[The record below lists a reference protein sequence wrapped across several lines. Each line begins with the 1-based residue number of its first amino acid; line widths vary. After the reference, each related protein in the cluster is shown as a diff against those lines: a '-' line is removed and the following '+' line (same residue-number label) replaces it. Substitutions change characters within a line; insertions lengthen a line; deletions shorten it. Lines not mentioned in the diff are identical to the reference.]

1 MSRFYDVRLK
11 EYVYSRNFKNASFKD
26 VLEFQDDHVVS
37 NDQSILSAEKAY
49 FAWGR
54 YEDVE
59 ISWNFDQGFIFDM
72 ESRLL
77 PVLAR
82 MEMEWFKL
90 DSSRLRQVW
99 SEIET
104 RIKSLE
110 EEIYELVW
118 ERFNLNSPKQLQ
130 VILFDKLKIPT
141 SKKIKTWFSVDNET
155 LEQMGQKYTIANLIL
170 EHRWLRKLL
179 TTYVEWLLKALNQ
192 NTKKVYTTFNQT
204 WASTGRLSSENP
216 NLQNIPAWGGYA
228 QEIKSCFIPCSDDF
242 KLLVAD
248 YSQVELRVLA
258 NLSGDPV
265 LLEAFRNWEDIHMR
279 TTKFLFWEKTI
290 TSEERRRAKTVNFWV
305 VYWISWFWLSKQIWI
320 WPAEATEYINKFYEL
335 YKWVRQYY
343 DNLLDKARQ
352 NSYVE
357 TYFWRRRYIHNI
369 NDANRIIRWQA
380 EREAMNMPIQG
391 TAADVIK
398 LAMIKIDE
406 MLTSWWFK
414 TKMILQVHDELV
426 FELHKDELHLEKEI
440 KKIMEN
446 VVAWDAKLL
455 VEIGVWDNWKKA
467 KN

>member
-1 MSRFYDVRLK
+1 M
-11 EYVYSRNFKNASFKD
+11 
-26 VLEFQDDHVVS
+26 
-37 NDQSILSAEKAY
+37 
-49 FAWGR
+49 
-54 YEDVE
+54 
-59 ISWNFDQGFIFDM
+59 
-72 ESRLL
+72 
-77 PVLAR
+77 
-82 MEMEWFKL
+82 
-90 DSSRLRQVW
+90 
-99 SEIET
+99 
-104 RIKSLE
+104 
-110 EEIYELVW
+110 
-118 ERFNLNSPKQLQ
+118 
-130 VILFDKLKIPT
+130 
-141 SKKIKTWFSVDNET
+141 
-155 LEQMGQKYTIANLIL
+155 
-170 EHRWLRKLL
+170 
-179 TTYVEWLLKALNQ
+179 
-192 NTKKVYTTFNQT
+192 
-204 WASTGRLSSENP
+204 
-216 NLQNIPAWGGYA
+216 
-228 QEIKSCFIPCSDDF
+228 
-242 KLLVAD
+242 
-248 YSQVELRVLA
+248 
-258 NLSGDPV
+258 
-265 LLEAFRNWEDIHMR
+265 
-279 TTKFLFWEKTI
+279 
-290 TSEERRRAKTVNFWV
+290 
-305 VYWISWFWLSKQIWI
+305 YWISWFWLSKQIWI